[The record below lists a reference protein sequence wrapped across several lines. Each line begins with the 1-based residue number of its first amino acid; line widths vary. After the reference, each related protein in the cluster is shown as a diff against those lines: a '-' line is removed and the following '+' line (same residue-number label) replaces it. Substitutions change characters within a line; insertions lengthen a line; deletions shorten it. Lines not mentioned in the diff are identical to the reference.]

1 MSTTWRAIVVSVGV
15 LAVIA
20 IALSI
25 FTLATMNGR
34 IDDRITASSLRGDR
48 GPAGPPG
55 PQGPIGLSGPQ
66 GPPSIRGCL
75 IDPTD
80 WGNFVGQLGGALQ
93 AAEAGGA
100 IFYNG
105 RPPQLVCA

>member
-15 LAVIA
+15 LAVVA

-25 FTLATMNGR
+25 FTLATMSGR
-34 IDDRITASSLRGDR
+34 IDDHIAASSLRGDR

-55 PQGPIGLSGPQ
+55 PQGPIGLTGPQ
-66 GPPSIRGCL
+66 APASIRGCL
-75 IDPTD
+75 IDPND
-80 WGNFVGQLGGALQ
+80 WTNFVGQLGTALQ
-93 AAEAGGA
+93 AAESGSA

-105 RPPQLVCA
+105 RPPALVCA